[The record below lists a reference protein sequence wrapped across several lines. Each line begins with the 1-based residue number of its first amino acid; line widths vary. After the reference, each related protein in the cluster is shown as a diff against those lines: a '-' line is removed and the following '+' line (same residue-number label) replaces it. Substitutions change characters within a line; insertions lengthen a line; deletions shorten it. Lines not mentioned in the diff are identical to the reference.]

1 MKKIFFFLNI
11 FGIIIFLNS
20 CGYSPIYSSTNLNL
34 KINQIEYKK
43 NILNNQ
49 IARSLRLFSN
59 PKSLKNY
66 DIEFDTKTERR
77 IVSKNS
83 KGTPEVYEIKII
95 LNLDIFGDN
104 KDYSRKFTD
113 ILKYRNNENK
123 FELKQYEKEIE
134 KQITN
139 ELIEQILVYF
149 SDL

>member
-1 MKKIFFFLNI
+1 MKFPL
-11 FGIIIFLNS
+11 GL
-20 CGYSPIYSSTNLNL
+20 YSSTNLNL

-95 LNLDIFGDN
+95 LNLDIFPLI
-104 KDYSRKFTD
+104 YSFLSIILFIFKKHALLDKFVVLIKIESLVFLRGE
-113 ILKYRNNENK
+113 IL
-123 FELKQYEKEIE
+123 L
-134 KQITN
+134 
-139 ELIEQILVYF
+139 L
-149 SDL
+149 